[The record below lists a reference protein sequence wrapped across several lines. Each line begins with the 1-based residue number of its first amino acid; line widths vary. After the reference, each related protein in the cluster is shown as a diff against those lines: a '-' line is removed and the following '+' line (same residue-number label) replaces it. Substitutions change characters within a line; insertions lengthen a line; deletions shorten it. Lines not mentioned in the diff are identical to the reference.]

1 MSKESVALLSL
12 SVVLTGAVAPHRF
25 VTPLGA
31 QAGADAQTLGVSKT
45 AGTVGQL
52 LTVDVIGTSSV
63 ETGAAI
69 AVGQVLKV
77 DAAGRAIPWATA
89 GARVAIALQAA
100 TGAGQ
105 FIEVLL
111 VPNA

>member
-12 SVVLTGAVAPHRF
+12 SVVLTSFVAPHRF

-52 LTVDVIGTSSV
+52 LTVDVIGTSAV